1 MSYQSQAQ
9 LENDPEFQ
17 QRTRSVCVQQ
27 AGTFRNDARPSWVAV
42 ANGILKDEGGLWACF
57 NRLDAGGPG
66 IADKVEQP
74 NGGIDQ
80 SLATD
85 DDLLSLTQANWP
97 TVAALYFNEDGTPI
111 GG

>member
-17 QRTRSVCVQQ
+17 QRTRSVTVQQ

-57 NRLDAGGPG
+57 NRLDASGPD
-66 IADKVEQP
+66 ISDKVEIAD
-74 NGGIDQ
+74 GIDQ
-80 SLATD
+80 SLVTD
-85 DDLLSLTQANWP
+85 GDLLALTQANWP
-97 TVAALYFNEDGTPI
+97 TVAGLYFNEDGTPI